1 MDKSIMDNGQNLISA
16 ATQRNW
22 GKLGTEG
29 SGKLKSRANKT
40 RSEKTVVPDNYICR
54 DGLDAVVAQMVSAA
68 ASDAEFFYSL
78 CLQKLSRF
86 ESCENVRRFVSEYG
100 GRGRVDVVVPES
112 LLSDTGCDWLG
123 YLYQL
128 RVPEGQRNLRG
139 QYYTSS
145 KIVDN
150 MLSRVTLGKDK
161 SFCDPCCGTGAFLM
175 NVRADSLSQ
184 LYGADIDDVAVMI
197 AKANLIALY
206 PDDATYPQ
214 IYCEDYLE
222 DSLFST
228 GQLSGKHFDYIYTN
242 PPWGVCKT
250 YSYSS
255 DVILSGERSSL
266 FFVKAFGQLR
276 AGGSLNF
283 LLPSSLLKIKTHSDF
298 RSFVLRKTKMEEIT
312 LFKERFNGVFT
323 DFFSLSVIKHEPVE
337 QQQTYRVISEDRTF
351 FVNKPV
357 TKEDTE
363 IRLNDSEEQQILD
376 IIEARGYDTLSNSIW
391 ALGIVTGDNKNKLK
405 KEKEPGTE
413 AIYTGK
419 EIGHYL
425 LGEPKNFIHYDR
437 NQLQQCAKD
446 EYYRCEEKLVYKF
459 ISKNL
464 CFAYDDGS
472 NLFLNSA
479 NILIPRVL
487 GMCTKTVLAFLNSEL
502 FSYYY
507 AKKFTDIKVL
517 KGNLMA
523 LPFPKIAEQQN
534 AEIIGMVDRVL
545 KGDTLFID
553 KINDYVYT
561 LYGLSSFM
569 INRIKQELY
578 GNTDFSA

>member
-1 MDKSIMDNGQNLISA
+1 MDSGQNLISA

-22 GKLGTEG
+22 GKLGTG
-29 SGKLKSRANKT
+29 RSGRLKSRANKT
-40 RSEKTVVPDNYICR
+40 RSEKTIVPDNYICR
-54 DGLDAVVAQMVSAA
+54 DGLDAVVVQMTSSAT
-68 ASDAEFFYSL
+68 SDAEFFYSL
-78 CLQKLSRF
+78 CLQKLSRLGG
-86 ESCENVRRFVSEYG
+86 CENVRRFVSEYG
-100 GRGRVDVVVPES
+100 GKDCVNVVVPDS
-112 LLSDTGCDWLG
+112 LLSDSKCDWLG

-150 MLSRVTLGKDK
+150 MLSRVMLGKDK

-175 NVRADSLSQ
+175 NVKADSLSQ
-184 LYGADIDDVAVMI
+184 LYGTDIDDVAVMI

-222 DSLFST
+222 DSLFSM
-228 GQLSGKHFDYIYTN
+228 GHLSGKCFDYIYTN

-250 YSYSS
+250 YPYSS

-266 FFVKAFGQLR
+266 FFVKAFGQLK
-276 AGGSLNF
+276 AGGRLNF
-283 LLPSSLLKIKTHSDF
+283 LLPSSLLKIKTHRDF

-323 DFFSLSVIKHEPVE
+323 DFFSLSVVKHEPAE
-337 QQQTYRVISEDRTF
+337 QQQSYRVISEGKTF
-351 FVNKPV
+351 TVNKSV
-357 TKEDTE
+357 AKGDTE
-363 IRLNDSEEQQILD
+363 IRLNGSEEQQILD
-376 IIEARGYDTLSNSIW
+376 LIEARGYATLGNSIW

-419 EIGHYL
+419 EIGRYL
-425 LGEPKNFIHYDR
+425 LGKPTNFIYYDR

-446 EYYRCEEKLVYKF
+446 EYYRCAEKLVYKF

-479 NILIPRVL
+479 NILIPCVS
-487 GMCTKTVLAFLNSEL
+487 GMSVKTVLAFLNSEL

-517 KGNLMA
+517 KGNLMT
-523 LPFPKIAEQQN
+523 LPFPKLTEQQN
-534 AEIIGMVDRVL
+534 EEMAEMVDRVL
-545 KGDTLFID
+545 KGDTLYIE
-553 KINDYVYT
+553 KINDYVYA

-569 INRIKQELY
+569 INRIRQELY
-578 GNTDFSA
+578 GNTNFSA

>member
-1 MDKSIMDNGQNLISA
+1 MDSSQNLISA

-40 RSEKTVVPDNYICR
+40 RSEKTVVPDNYICQ
-54 DGLDAVVAQMVSAA
+54 DGLDAVVAQMSSAA
-68 ASDAEFFYSL
+68 ASDTELFYGF
-78 CLQKLSRF
+78 CLQKLSRLGDR
-86 ESCENVRRFVSEYG
+86 ENVRRFVSEYG
-100 GRGRVDVVVPES
+100 GKGCVDVVVPDS

-139 QYYTSS
+139 QYYTNS
-145 KIVDN
+145 KIVDD
-150 MLSRVTLGKDK
+150 MLARVTLGKDK

-175 NVRADSLSQ
+175 NVKADSLSQ
-184 LYGADIDDVAVMI
+184 LYGADIDEVAVMI

-222 DSLFST
+222 DSLFSA
-228 GQLSGKHFDYIYTN
+228 GKLSGKRFDYIYTN

-250 YSYSS
+250 YPYSS

-266 FFVKAFGQLR
+266 FFVKAFGQLK

-283 LLPSSLLKIKTHSDF
+283 LLPSSLLKVKAHSDF
-298 RSFVLRKTKMEEIT
+298 RSFVLRKTRMEEIT

-323 DFFSLSVIKHEPVE
+323 DFFSLSAIKHEHEE
-337 QQQTYRVISEDRTF
+337 QQQSYRVRSEGKTF
-351 FVNKPV
+351 TVNKSV
-357 TKEDTE
+357 AKGDTE
-363 IRLNDSEEQQILD
+363 IRLNGSEEQQILD
-376 IIEARGYDTLSNSIW
+376 IIEARGYDTLCNSKW

-425 LGEPKNFIHYDR
+425 LGEPTNFIHYDR
-437 NQLQQCAKD
+437 SQLQQCAKD
-446 EYYRCEEKLVYKF
+446 EYYRCREKLVYKF

-464 CFAYDDGS
+464 CFAYDDS
-472 NLFLNSA
+472 SSLFLNSA
-479 NILIPRVL
+479 NILIPHVS
-487 GMCTKTVLAFLNSEL
+487 GMSIKTVLAFLNSEL

-507 AKKFTDIKVL
+507 AKRFTDIKVL
-517 KGNLMA
+517 KGNLMT
-523 LPFPKIAEQQN
+523 LPFPKLTEQQN
-534 AEIIGMVDRVL
+534 EEMAEMVDRVL
-545 KGDTLFID
+545 KGDTLYIEN
-553 KINDYVYT
+553 INDYVYP

-578 GNTDFSA
+578 GNTNFSA

>member
-1 MDKSIMDNGQNLISA
+1 MDSSQNLISA

-54 DGLDAVVAQMVSAA
+54 DGLDAVVAQMSSAA
-68 ASDAEFFYSL
+68 ASDTELFYGF
-78 CLQKLSRF
+78 CLQKLSRLGDR
-86 ESCENVRRFVSEYG
+86 ENVRRFVSEYG
-100 GRGRVDVVVPES
+100 GKGCVDVVVPDS

-175 NVRADSLSQ
+175 NVKADSLSQ
-184 LYGADIDDVAVMI
+184 LYGTDIDEVAVMI

-214 IYCEDYLE
+214 IYCEDYLD
-222 DSLFST
+222 DSLFSA
-228 GQLSGKHFDYIYTN
+228 GQLSGNRFDYIYTN

-250 YSYSS
+250 CQYSS
-255 DVILSGERSSL
+255 DTIFSGERSSL
-266 FFVKAFGQLR
+266 FFVKAFGQLK
-276 AGGSLNF
+276 AGGSMNF

-323 DFFSLSVIKHEPVE
+323 DFLSLSVVKHEPAE
-337 QQQTYRVISEDRTF
+337 QQQSYRVISEGKTF
-351 FVNKPV
+351 TVNKSV
-357 TKEDTE
+357 AKGDTE
-363 IRLNDSEEQQILD
+363 IRLNGSEDQQILD
-376 IIEARGYDTLSNSIW
+376 IIEARGYATLSNSIW

-405 KEKEPGTE
+405 KEREPGTE

-419 EIGHYL
+419 EIGRYL
-425 LGEPKNFIHYDR
+425 LGEPTNFIHYDR

-479 NILIPRVL
+479 NILIPRVS
-487 GMCTKTVLAFLNSEL
+487 GMSAKTVLAFLNSEL

-507 AKKFTDIKVL
+507 TKKFTDIKVL

-523 LPFPKIAEQQN
+523 LPFPKLTEQQN
-534 AEIIGMVDRVL
+534 EEVVEMVDHVL
-545 KGDTLFID
+545 KGDILYID
-553 KINDYVYT
+553 KISDYVYA

-569 INRIKQELY
+569 IKRIKQELY
-578 GNTDFSA
+578 GTTDFSA

>member
-1 MDKSIMDNGQNLISA
+1 MDSSQNLISA

-54 DGLDAVVAQMVSAA
+54 DGLDAVVAQMSSAA
-68 ASDAEFFYSL
+68 ASDIELFYGF
-78 CLQKLSRF
+78 CLQKLSRLGDR
-86 ESCENVRRFVSEYG
+86 ENVRRFVSEYG
-100 GRGRVDVVVPES
+100 GKGCVDVVVPDS

-139 QYYTSS
+139 QYYTNS
-145 KIVDN
+145 KIVDD
-150 MLSRVTLGKDK
+150 MLARVTLGKDK

-175 NVRADSLSQ
+175 NVKADSLSQ
-184 LYGADIDDVAVMI
+184 LYGADIDEVAVMI
-197 AKANLIALY
+197 AKTNLITLY

-222 DSLFST
+222 DSLFSA
-228 GQLSGKHFDYIYTN
+228 GKLSGKRFDYIYTN

-250 YSYSS
+250 YPYSS

-266 FFVKAFGQLR
+266 FFVKAFGQLK

-283 LLPSSLLKIKTHSDF
+283 LLPSSLLKVKAHSDF
-298 RSFVLRKTKMEEIT
+298 RSFVLRKTRMEEIM

-323 DFFSLSVIKHEPVE
+323 DFFSLSVIKQEPAE
-337 QQQTYRVISEDRTF
+337 QRQMYRVIREGRTF
-351 FVNKPV
+351 SVNKPV
-357 TKEDTE
+357 EEGDME
-363 IRLNDSEEQQILD
+363 IRLNGSEEQQILD
-376 IIEARGYDTLSNSIW
+376 IIEARGYDTLCNSKW

-425 LGEPKNFIHYDR
+425 LGEPTNFIHYDR
-437 NQLQQCAKD
+437 SQLQQCAKD
-446 EYYRCEEKLVYKF
+446 EYYRCREKLVYKF

-464 CFAYDDGS
+464 CFAYDDS
-472 NLFLNSA
+472 SSLFLNSA
-479 NILIPRVL
+479 NILIPHVS
-487 GMCTKTVLAFLNSEL
+487 GMSIKTVLAFLNSEL

-507 AKKFTDIKVL
+507 AKRFTDIKVL
-517 KGNLMA
+517 KGNLMT
-523 LPFPKIAEQQN
+523 LPFPKLTEQQN
-534 AEIIGMVDRVL
+534 EEMAEMVDRVL
-545 KGDTLFID
+545 KGDTLYIE
-553 KINDYVYT
+553 KINDYVYA

-569 INRIKQELY
+569 VNRIRQELY
-578 GNTDFSA
+578 GNTNFSA